1 MKPCSVW
8 WAGKGAGRQ
17 WRPQNAVSILKHR
30 PSRQARPGKSTFFRL
45 LAVKDEWFSDDL
57 RRLDDDNVYRKLQG
71 HWIIEMSEM
80 IATANAKSIEEIKSF
95 LSKQKE
101 TYKVPYETHP
111 ADRLRQCVF
120 AGTTNRQDFLPRDRT
135 GNRRFIPVPVDAELA
150 EVHILDNE
158 AESRTY
164 INQLWAEAMT
174 IYNSGDYKLAFSPA
188 MQETLQAHQQDFMQE
203 DAQAGM
209 IYAFLEDYT
218 GDRVC
223 SKQLYAEALGNT
235 NIPAEWETRAI
246 CEIMNTGISRGDI
259 QGWQAHKTA
268 KRYPKYGVQKGWERV
283 TSPETGAEN
292 FSEIT
297 DAEAKQLGFPF

>member
-1 MKPCSVW
+1 M
-8 WAGKGAGRQ
+8 
-17 WRPQNAVSILKHR
+17 
-30 PSRQARPGKSTFFRL
+30 
-45 LAVKDEWFSDDL
+45 AVKDEWFSDDL

-158 AESRTY
+158 EESRTY
-164 INQLWAEAMT
+164 IDQLWAEAMT
-174 IYNSGDYKLAFSPA
+174 IYNSGDYRLAFSPA

-209 IYAFLEDYT
+209 ICAFLEDYT

-283 TSPETGAEN
+283 TSPETGAED

>member
-1 MKPCSVW
+1 MLSEENKKSEPFSYREKVRILLTWCTSRTHIRTFLRFHSFPESDRFRTFLIV
-8 WAGKGAGRQ
+8 KG
-17 WRPQNAVSILKHR
+17 NKH
-30 PSRQARPGKSTFFRL
+30 L
-45 LAVKDEWFSDDL
+45 
-57 RRLDDDNVYRKLQG
+57 
-71 HWIIEMSEM
+71 II
-80 IATANAKSIEEIKSF
+80 IEEIKSF

-135 GNRRFIPVPVDAELA
+135 GNRRFIPIPVDAELA
-150 EVHILDNE
+150 EVYILDNE
-158 AESRTY
+158 EESRTY
-164 INQLWAEAMT
+164 IDQLWAEAMT
-174 IYNSGDYKLAFSPA
+174 IYNSGNYKLAFSHA

-203 DAQAGM
+203 DTQAGM

>member
-1 MKPCSVW
+1 M
-8 WAGKGAGRQ
+8 
-17 WRPQNAVSILKHR
+17 
-30 PSRQARPGKSTFFRL
+30 
-45 LAVKDEWFSDDL
+45 AVKDEWFSDDL

-101 TYKVPYETHP
+101 TYI
-111 ADRLRQCVF
+111 D
-120 AGTTNRQDFLPRDRT
+120 
-135 GNRRFIPVPVDAELA
+135 
-150 EVHILDNE
+150 
-158 AESRTY
+158 
-164 INQLWAEAMT
+164 QLWAEAMT
-174 IYNSGDYKLAFSPA
+174 IYNSGNYKLAFSPA
-188 MQETLQAHQQDFMQE
+188 MQETLQVHQQDFMQE

-283 TSPETGAEN
+283 TSPETGAED